1 MRLFSFL
8 LIALLL
14 GTGCGENTDPSLI
27 DDSVRNESGDIEAAG
42 QVGVLRLLP
51 GDCFQLGDDE
61 IEFVDAVP
69 CEDEHIAEVFAVF
82 DLADS
87 DWPGAA
93 AVSQI
98 AKSGCLDRFRTATGH
113 NFDPVHMAITGYAP
127 SERSWIDDKRVLCV
141 VTAHDFS
148 LVKGRGTR

>member
-1 MRLFSFL
+1 MRFLSFL
-8 LIALLL
+8 SVALLL
-14 GTGCGENTDPSLI
+14 GTGCGGNTELSLV
-27 DDSVRNESGDIEAAG
+27 DDSVRDESGVIETAG

-51 GDCFQLGDDE
+51 GDCFQIENDE

-69 CEDEHIAEVFAVF
+69 CEEEHMAEVFAVF

-87 DWPGAA
+87 DWPGTS

-127 SERSWIDDKRVLCV
+127 SERSWADDKRVLCV
-141 VTAHDFS
+141 VTAHDLS
-148 LVKGRGTR
+148 LVRGRVTR

>member
-148 LVKGRGTR
+148 LVKGRVTR

>member
-1 MRLFSFL
+1 VRLFSFL

-148 LVKGRGTR
+148 LVKGRVTR